1 VGFFV
6 RILHEPLLH
15 FLLIGLLLFVLYGAA
30 GGGTDDRVIRVDD
43 NVAAALFAQFSKTWQ
58 RPPTTEEMNALVQSY
73 VRDEIFYR
81 EGVALGLDKDDPT
94 IKRRVGQKF
103 TTVAEESKAGA
114 PPSDAELQRWLSRHA
129 MRYAEPSLVTFDQIG
144 FNSSKEGL
152 TALQSAR
159 KALASGAD
167 PQTLGE
173 ERMLLPH
180 LELYPIDLV
189 QRDFGP
195 DFARAILSA
204 RQGDWVGPV
213 KSGYGMHLI
222 RVANVVAGSAPNLAV
237 VRVAVARDYEQD
249 RRSRSLDVTY
259 RKLRQ
264 NYRVE
269 YSGSWKPAQSR

>member
-1 VGFFV
+1 
-6 RILHEPLLH
+6 
-15 FLLIGLLLFVLYGAA
+15 
-30 GGGTDDRVIRVDD
+30 
-43 NVAAALFAQFSKTWQ
+43 
-58 RPPTTEEMNALVQSY
+58 
-73 VRDEIFYR
+73 
-81 EGVALGLDKDDPT
+81 
-94 IKRRVGQKF
+94 
-103 TTVAEESKAGA
+103 
-114 PPSDAELQRWLSRHA
+114 
-129 MRYAEPSLVTFDQIG
+129 
-144 FNSSKEGL
+144 
-152 TALQSAR
+152 
-159 KALASGAD
+159 
-167 PQTLGE
+167 
-173 ERMLLPH
+173 MLLPH